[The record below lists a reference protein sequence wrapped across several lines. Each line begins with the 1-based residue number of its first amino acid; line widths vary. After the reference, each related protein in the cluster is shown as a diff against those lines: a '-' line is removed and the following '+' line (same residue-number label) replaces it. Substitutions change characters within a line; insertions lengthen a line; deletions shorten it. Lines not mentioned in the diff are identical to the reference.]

1 MPGSSEAGV
10 ITPERFA
17 KATTFDQYVAQMKV
31 NKEKML
37 QHVEETEISAEDV
50 AWWRDRGKLNVYVL
64 TFDGC
69 GDALYN
75 IPVMAKIAKLCPN
88 VDLRVVQR
96 DENLDVMDRYLNQG
110 TYRSV
115 PTFIFL
121 DERFQEI
128 GNLKER
134 PESLTEIIE
143 QEMIRVRRRL
153 REENKVAWRAELAR
167 ELKAVVQQRKRYP

>member
-1 MPGSSEAGV
+1 MPGSSPTGV

-17 KATTFDQYVAQMKV
+17 QTPTFDEYVARMTV
-31 NKEKML
+31 NKERML
-37 QHVEETEISAEDV
+37 QHVDEVEISEADL
-50 AWWRDRGKLNVYVL
+50 AWWRGRGKLNVYTL

-88 VDLRVVQR
+88 VDLRVAQR

-115 PTFIFL
+115 PTFVFL
-121 DERFQEI
+121 DEQFAEI

-134 PESLTEIIE
+134 PPSMTEVVE
-143 QEMIRVRRRL
+143 QEMVRVRRRL
-153 REENKVAWRAELAR
+153 REENKVPWRAEVVR
-167 ELKAVVQQRKRYP
+167 EFRAVVENRKQYP

>member
-1 MPGSSEAGV
+1 MPASSESG

-17 KATTFDQYVAQMKV
+17 RATTFDQYVAQMKV

-37 QHVEETEISAEDV
+37 QHTDEVEISDDDL
-50 AWWRDRGKLNVYVL
+50 AWWRERGKLNVYVL
-64 TFDGC
+64 TYDGC

-75 IPVMAKIAKLCPN
+75 IPVMARIAKLCPN

-110 TYRSV
+110 VYRSV

-121 DERFQEI
+121 DESFQEI

-134 PESLTEIIE
+134 PPSLTEAIE
-143 QEMIRVRRRL
+143 QEMLRVRRRM
-153 REENKVAWRAELAR
+153 REENKVAWRGELAR
-167 ELKAVVQQRKRYP
+167 ELKDVVAKRKRYP